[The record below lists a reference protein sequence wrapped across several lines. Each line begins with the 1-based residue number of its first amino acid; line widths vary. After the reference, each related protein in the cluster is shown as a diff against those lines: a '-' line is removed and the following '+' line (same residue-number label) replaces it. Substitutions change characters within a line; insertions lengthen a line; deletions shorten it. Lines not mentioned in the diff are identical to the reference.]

1 MPLRLFMMCLAT
13 TNSKFHRTHF
23 TLRPDFLHKGVQGL
37 YTAQGETVKRR
48 WAAEPFRLSLEVLTR
63 NLDSTRQDIRRGS
76 PKIIFVFLPSYKP
89 TENPLG

>member
-1 MPLRLFMMCLAT
+1 MPLRLLIMCLAT
-13 TNSKFHRTHF
+13 TNSKFHGAHF

-48 WAAEPFRLSLEVLTR
+48 WAVEPFRLSLEVLTR

-76 PKIIFVFLPSYKP
+76 PTFFFYFFAQLQ
-89 TENPLG
+89 TD